1 MFERLQA
8 RLTLLFFAFVFLVVI
23 SIGATYW
30 GLQTQRQD
38 ALIINLAGRQRML
51 VQQMT
56 RLALQLQNG
65 DETTLSDLEESEQ
78 IFSQTLSALR
88 DGGTAPYL
96 SDSLV
101 SLPLTRNPKLRSA
114 LDEVEVA
121 WKQYR
126 STLVEID
133 FLGVDPVLLLE
144 FQPIFERQSDNLVQ
158 KADVV
163 VRLYEAASTA
173 KVNRLRAIQV
183 AFLACALAL
192 LAVGAWITRQSLLQ
206 PLQSLRVAAKRLGE
220 NNLDTPV
227 QVQGPTEMQTL
238 SQAFDDM
245 RSRLRSAREELVQW
259 NATLEQRV
267 SQRTHELEA
276 LNEVSREISSR
287 LDIQQVLN
295 SVTEKARSLL
305 GGEVASLCL
314 LDESQH
320 WLKLQTMSGP
330 GEAVVGEVV
339 STSNSPTDA
348 ILQGEQALHCGI
360 GACQGGCAILSET
373 YRASHLAAPLRI
385 GERVI
390 GALCVGSPA
399 QQKFAAESANML
411 TKLANTAAIALENAR
426 LYAQAER
433 VATLEERHR
442 IAAEMH
448 DGLGQTLSYLGLMT
462 DQVVDFLAEG
472 QDEAAMQR
480 LQHTRE
486 TIEEATGKV
495 RQAIDRL
502 MDESSFNLDLRK
514 RLCEEV
520 DLFNSRHSSMAHWQ
534 SDIHEPLLCPPD
546 LAEQVLNVLREA
558 LNNAAQHAHANHI
571 SVRMEHADGMYFVLI
586 EDDGQ
591 GFDVSQPSPNGHFG
605 LRIMHARAERI
616 GGQLEINSQPGHGTS
631 IRLIWPENVSVQVR

>member
-8 RLTLLFFAFVFLVVI
+8 RLTLLFIAFVFLVVI

-56 RLALQLQNG
+56 RLAFQLQSG

-78 IFSQTLSALR
+78 IFGQTLSALL

-96 SDSLV
+96 SDSFV
-101 SLPLTRNPKLRSA
+101 SLPLTRDPELRAA
-114 LDEVEVA
+114 LDELEIT
-121 WKQYR
+121 WNRYR
-126 STLVEID
+126 NTLKETTS
-133 FLGVDPVLLLE
+133 LATDPDLFQELQLTLE
-144 FQPIFERQSDNLVQ
+144 QQSDDLVQ

-173 KVNRLRAIQV
+173 KVNRLRAIQIAV
-183 AFLACALAL
+183 LACALAL

-206 PLQSLRVAAKRLGE
+206 PLQALGLEAERLGE
-220 NNLDTPV
+220 NDLDTPV
-227 QVQGPTEMQTL
+227 EVQGPAEIRSL
-238 SQAFDDM
+238 SHAFDEM

-259 NATLEQRV
+259 NANLEQRV
-267 SQRTHELEA
+267 VQRTHELEA

-320 WLKLQTMSGP
+320 WLKIQTMSGP

-339 STSNSPTDA
+339 STSDSLTDT
-348 ILQGEQALHCGI
+348 ILQGDQALHCGM

-390 GALCVGSPA
+390 GALCVGSLA

-411 TKLANTAAIALENAR
+411 TKLANTAAIALENAS

-462 DQVVDFLAEG
+462 DQVVDFLADG
-472 QDEAAMQR
+472 QDDAALQR

-486 TIEEATGKV
+486 TIEKATGEV
-495 RQAIDRL
+495 RQAINRL
-502 MDESSFNLDLRK
+502 LDESAIILDLRK

-520 DLFNSRHSSMAHWQ
+520 DSFNNQHSLKAAWQ
-534 SDIHEPLLCPPD
+534 SEIHEPLFSTPD
-546 LAEQVLNVLREA
+546 LAEQVLNVVREA
-558 LNNAAQHAHANHI
+558 LNNSARHAQADKI
-571 SVRMEHADGMYFVLI
+571 IVRMGQTESMYFILV
-586 EDDGQ
+586 EDNGQ
-591 GFDVSQPSPNGHFG
+591 GFDVGRPSPGGHFG
-605 LRIMHARAERI
+605 LRIMRARAERI
-616 GGQLEINSQPGHGTS
+616 GGKLEIYSEPDHGTS
-631 IRLIWPENVSVQVR
+631 IKLIWSEDVIVQAE